1 MDNFDSDVRNVTAWV
16 TSNRL
21 GDYVMVTNNGDLVP
35 GLITEVHSWPY
46 VVVHCFGG
54 HCEKKVHIDDIQN
67 VPSMSG
73 GNDDDFKMRTCKDVY
88 SVMKKLLH
96 KGYSKLEV
104 FASKS
109 DYTSVFDA
117 TFGHTDHFGN
127 DSVMSLIENKM
138 VCGIGTPDE
147 SVQEPN
153 NIAIGTVPLGGLAYP
168 RFKVSTT
175 LSMEDLEMHV
185 LHNVLHFGT
194 TPGRKQCPL
203 PKNLAGK
210 SQNEKKKLK
219 ASYKRQ
225 LYDHVCEKR
234 GCWMRGKFY
243 PDGMALLDWTSRYN
257 KMY

>member
-1 MDNFDSDVRNVTAWV
+1 
-16 TSNRL
+16 
-21 GDYVMVTNNGDLVP
+21 
-35 GLITEVHSWPY
+35 
-46 VVVHCFGG
+46 
-54 HCEKKVHIDDIQN
+54 
-67 VPSMSG
+67 
-73 GNDDDFKMRTCKDVY
+73 
-88 SVMKKLLH
+88 MKKLWLT
-96 KGYSKLEV
+96 GFTKLEV

-138 VCGIGTPDE
+138 VCPIGHPDTT
-147 SVQEPN
+147 VHEPKN
-153 NIAIGTVPLGGLAYP
+153 FELGAVPLGGLAYP

-194 TPGRKQCPL
+194 TPVRKSCPSQ
-203 PKNLAGK
+203 PNLDGK
-210 SQNEKKKLK
+210 SRKSKKKLK
-219 ASYKRQ
+219 AEYKRQ

-234 GCWMRGKFY
+234 GCWMNGKFY

-257 KMY
+257 KLY